1 MPILNLNHV
10 SLYYEEFGRGDRYL
24 IQAQQFVNSHI
35 YYTKDLADRCG
46 FHAFIIRIRGYA
58 PSSMVTEDLGDD
70 WYDVWA
76 QDVVD
81 FADAMGIEKFFY
93 TGHSHGAGIGWHLC
107 MNHPDRLRGFFAS
120 GSGPHLK
127 DGKPTGSAR
136 MDTINAAKSRET
148 WVPYAEKQASYC
160 AKAFVPL
167 ESDPV
172 IGGEAKKAVEQTV
185 EFWTNMPAQSAVLNP
200 RKPLDVYKR
209 QDLTTIGLIASAMSW
224 AAFIIRPFSAPIT
237 DRGNKKLIYIAAV
250 GALTLAV
257 FMYSLSMDNSA
268 FAVPAKIIHGVSWT
282 FISTITAV
290 IVSEYVPRED
300 LGTAMGFFMISQM
313 IASAVSQPVA
323 FALAE
328 YMGYASMLLVFT
340 AISAFGLVLVCFTAP
355 TKVPARLPGQSMF
368 GGLKLNNLF
377 AKEAISP
384 MIINVAFRCV

>member
-185 EFWTNMPAQSAVLNP
+185 GFWTNMPAQSAVLNP
-200 RKPLDVYKR
+200 RKPFAKVQTEEELAQVLGRITVPTIMMGGTEDNISSPELMLRTLRALKGSKLVLH
-209 QDLTTIGLIASAMSW
+209 QGVDHVDL
-224 AAFIIRPFSAPIT
+224 PI
-237 DRGNKKLIYIAAV
+237 KC
-250 GALTLAV
+250 
-257 FMYSLSMDNSA
+257 
-268 FAVPAKIIHGVSWT
+268 
-282 FISTITAV
+282 
-290 IVSEYVPRED
+290 RED
-300 LGTAMGFFMISQM
+300 YVGDIM
-313 IASAVSQPVA
+313 A
-323 FALAE
+323 FCQE
-328 YMGYASMLLVFT
+328 RGLL
-340 AISAFGLVLVCFTAP
+340 
-355 TKVPARLPGQSMF
+355 
-368 GGLKLNNLF
+368 
-377 AKEAISP
+377 
-384 MIINVAFRCV
+384 

>member
-185 EFWTNMPAQSAVLNP
+185 EVWTNMPAQSAVLNP
-200 RKPLDVYKR
+200 RKPFAKVQTEEELAQVLGRITVPTIMMGGTEDNISSPELMLRTLRALKGSKLVLH
-209 QDLTTIGLIASAMSW
+209 QGVDHVDL
-224 AAFIIRPFSAPIT
+224 PI
-237 DRGNKKLIYIAAV
+237 KC
-250 GALTLAV
+250 
-257 FMYSLSMDNSA
+257 
-268 FAVPAKIIHGVSWT
+268 
-282 FISTITAV
+282 
-290 IVSEYVPRED
+290 RED
-300 LGTAMGFFMISQM
+300 YVGDIM
-313 IASAVSQPVA
+313 A
-323 FALAE
+323 FCQE
-328 YMGYASMLLVFT
+328 RGLL
-340 AISAFGLVLVCFTAP
+340 
-355 TKVPARLPGQSMF
+355 
-368 GGLKLNNLF
+368 
-377 AKEAISP
+377 
-384 MIINVAFRCV
+384 

>member
-200 RKPLDVYKR
+200 RKPFAKVQTEEELAQVLGRITVPTIMMGGTEDNISSPELMLRTLRALKGSKLVLH
-209 QDLTTIGLIASAMSW
+209 QGVDHVDL
-224 AAFIIRPFSAPIT
+224 PI
-237 DRGNKKLIYIAAV
+237 KC
-250 GALTLAV
+250 
-257 FMYSLSMDNSA
+257 
-268 FAVPAKIIHGVSWT
+268 
-282 FISTITAV
+282 
-290 IVSEYVPRED
+290 RED
-300 LGTAMGFFMISQM
+300 YVRDIM
-313 IASAVSQPVA
+313 A
-323 FALAE
+323 FCQE
-328 YMGYASMLLVFT
+328 RGLL
-340 AISAFGLVLVCFTAP
+340 
-355 TKVPARLPGQSMF
+355 
-368 GGLKLNNLF
+368 
-377 AKEAISP
+377 
-384 MIINVAFRCV
+384 

>member
-81 FADAMGIEKFFY
+81 FADAMGIEIFFY

-200 RKPLDVYKR
+200 RKPFAKVQTEEELAQVLGRITVPTIMMGGTEDNISSPELMLRTLRALKGSKLVLH
-209 QDLTTIGLIASAMSW
+209 QGVDHVDL
-224 AAFIIRPFSAPIT
+224 PI
-237 DRGNKKLIYIAAV
+237 KC
-250 GALTLAV
+250 
-257 FMYSLSMDNSA
+257 
-268 FAVPAKIIHGVSWT
+268 
-282 FISTITAV
+282 
-290 IVSEYVPRED
+290 RED
-300 LGTAMGFFMISQM
+300 YVGDIM
-313 IASAVSQPVA
+313 A
-323 FALAE
+323 FCQE
-328 YMGYASMLLVFT
+328 RGLL
-340 AISAFGLVLVCFTAP
+340 
-355 TKVPARLPGQSMF
+355 
-368 GGLKLNNLF
+368 
-377 AKEAISP
+377 
-384 MIINVAFRCV
+384 

>member
-185 EFWTNMPAQSAVLNP
+185 EFWANMPAQSAVLNP
-200 RKPLDVYKR
+200 RKPFAKVQTEEELAQVLGRITVPTIMMGGTEDNISSPELMLRTLRALKGSKLVLH
-209 QDLTTIGLIASAMSW
+209 QGVDHVDL
-224 AAFIIRPFSAPIT
+224 PI
-237 DRGNKKLIYIAAV
+237 KC
-250 GALTLAV
+250 
-257 FMYSLSMDNSA
+257 
-268 FAVPAKIIHGVSWT
+268 
-282 FISTITAV
+282 
-290 IVSEYVPRED
+290 RED
-300 LGTAMGFFMISQM
+300 YVGDIM
-313 IASAVSQPVA
+313 A
-323 FALAE
+323 FCQE
-328 YMGYASMLLVFT
+328 RDLL
-340 AISAFGLVLVCFTAP
+340 
-355 TKVPARLPGQSMF
+355 
-368 GGLKLNNLF
+368 
-377 AKEAISP
+377 
-384 MIINVAFRCV
+384 

>member
-200 RKPLDVYKR
+200 RKP
-209 QDLTTIGLIASAMSW
+209 
-224 AAFIIRPFSAPIT
+224 
-237 DRGNKKLIYIAAV
+237 
-250 GALTLAV
+250 
-257 FMYSLSMDNSA
+257 
-268 FAVPAKIIHGVSWT
+268 
-282 FISTITAV
+282 
-290 IVSEYVPRED
+290 
-300 LGTAMGFFMISQM
+300 
-313 IASAVSQPVA
+313 
-323 FALAE
+323 
-328 YMGYASMLLVFT
+328 
-340 AISAFGLVLVCFTAP
+340 
-355 TKVPARLPGQSMF
+355 
-368 GGLKLNNLF
+368 F
-377 AKEAISP
+377 AKVQTEEELAQVLGRITVPTIMMGGTEDNISSP
-384 MIINVAFRCV
+384 ELMLRTLRAL

>member
-148 WVPYAEKQASYC
+148 WVPYAGKQASYC

-200 RKPLDVYKR
+200 RKPFAKVQTEEELAQVLGRITVPTIMMGGTEDNISSPELMLRTLRALKGSKLVLH
-209 QDLTTIGLIASAMSW
+209 QGVDHVDL
-224 AAFIIRPFSAPIT
+224 PI
-237 DRGNKKLIYIAAV
+237 KC
-250 GALTLAV
+250 
-257 FMYSLSMDNSA
+257 
-268 FAVPAKIIHGVSWT
+268 
-282 FISTITAV
+282 
-290 IVSEYVPRED
+290 RED
-300 LGTAMGFFMISQM
+300 YVGDIM
-313 IASAVSQPVA
+313 A
-323 FALAE
+323 FCQE
-328 YMGYASMLLVFT
+328 RGLL
-340 AISAFGLVLVCFTAP
+340 
-355 TKVPARLPGQSMF
+355 
-368 GGLKLNNLF
+368 
-377 AKEAISP
+377 
-384 MIINVAFRCV
+384 

>member
-200 RKPLDVYKR
+200 RKPFAKVQTEEELAQVLGGITVPTIMMGGTEDNISSPELMLRTLRALKGSKLVLH
-209 QDLTTIGLIASAMSW
+209 QGVDHVDL
-224 AAFIIRPFSAPIT
+224 PI
-237 DRGNKKLIYIAAV
+237 KC
-250 GALTLAV
+250 
-257 FMYSLSMDNSA
+257 
-268 FAVPAKIIHGVSWT
+268 
-282 FISTITAV
+282 
-290 IVSEYVPRED
+290 RED
-300 LGTAMGFFMISQM
+300 YVGDIM
-313 IASAVSQPVA
+313 A
-323 FALAE
+323 FCQE
-328 YMGYASMLLVFT
+328 RGLL
-340 AISAFGLVLVCFTAP
+340 
-355 TKVPARLPGQSMF
+355 
-368 GGLKLNNLF
+368 
-377 AKEAISP
+377 
-384 MIINVAFRCV
+384 

>member
-185 EFWTNMPAQSAVLNP
+185 EFWTYMPAQSAVLNP
-200 RKPLDVYKR
+200 RKPFAKVQTEEELAQVLGRITVPTIMMGGTEDNISSPELMLRTLRALKGSKLVLH
-209 QDLTTIGLIASAMSW
+209 QGVDHVDL
-224 AAFIIRPFSAPIT
+224 PI
-237 DRGNKKLIYIAAV
+237 KC
-250 GALTLAV
+250 
-257 FMYSLSMDNSA
+257 
-268 FAVPAKIIHGVSWT
+268 
-282 FISTITAV
+282 
-290 IVSEYVPRED
+290 RED
-300 LGTAMGFFMISQM
+300 YVGDIM
-313 IASAVSQPVA
+313 A
-323 FALAE
+323 FCQE
-328 YMGYASMLLVFT
+328 RGLL
-340 AISAFGLVLVCFTAP
+340 
-355 TKVPARLPGQSMF
+355 
-368 GGLKLNNLF
+368 
-377 AKEAISP
+377 
-384 MIINVAFRCV
+384 

>member
-10 SLYYEEFGRGDRYL
+10 SLYSEEFGRGDRYL

-200 RKPLDVYKR
+200 RKPFAKVQTEEELAQVLGRITVPTIMMGGTEDNISSPELMLRTLRALKGSKLVLH
-209 QDLTTIGLIASAMSW
+209 QGVDHVDL
-224 AAFIIRPFSAPIT
+224 PI
-237 DRGNKKLIYIAAV
+237 KC
-250 GALTLAV
+250 
-257 FMYSLSMDNSA
+257 
-268 FAVPAKIIHGVSWT
+268 
-282 FISTITAV
+282 
-290 IVSEYVPRED
+290 RED
-300 LGTAMGFFMISQM
+300 YVGDIM
-313 IASAVSQPVA
+313 A
-323 FALAE
+323 FCQE
-328 YMGYASMLLVFT
+328 RGLL
-340 AISAFGLVLVCFTAP
+340 
-355 TKVPARLPGQSMF
+355 
-368 GGLKLNNLF
+368 
-377 AKEAISP
+377 
-384 MIINVAFRCV
+384 

>member
-93 TGHSHGAGIGWHLC
+93 NGHSHGAGIGWHLC

-200 RKPLDVYKR
+200 RKPFAKVQTEEELAQVLGRITVPTIMMGGTEDNISSPELMLRTLRALKGSKLVLH
-209 QDLTTIGLIASAMSW
+209 QGVDHVDL
-224 AAFIIRPFSAPIT
+224 PI
-237 DRGNKKLIYIAAV
+237 KC
-250 GALTLAV
+250 
-257 FMYSLSMDNSA
+257 
-268 FAVPAKIIHGVSWT
+268 
-282 FISTITAV
+282 
-290 IVSEYVPRED
+290 RED
-300 LGTAMGFFMISQM
+300 YVGDIM
-313 IASAVSQPVA
+313 A
-323 FALAE
+323 FCQE
-328 YMGYASMLLVFT
+328 RGLL
-340 AISAFGLVLVCFTAP
+340 
-355 TKVPARLPGQSMF
+355 
-368 GGLKLNNLF
+368 
-377 AKEAISP
+377 
-384 MIINVAFRCV
+384 

>member
-185 EFWTNMPAQSAVLNP
+185 EFWTNMPAQSAVLKP
-200 RKPLDVYKR
+200 RKPFAKVQTEEELAQVLGR
-209 QDLTTIGLIASAMSW
+209 ITVPTIMMGGTEDNISSPELML
-224 AAFIIRPFSAPIT
+224 RT
-237 DRGNKKLIYIAAV
+237 LR
-250 GALTLAV
+250 ALKG
-257 FMYSLSMDNSA
+257 S
-268 FAVPAKIIHGVSWT
+268 K
-282 FISTITAV
+282 
-290 IVSEYVPRED
+290 
-300 LGTAMGFFMISQM
+300 
-313 IASAVSQPVA
+313 
-323 FALAE
+323 
-328 YMGYASMLLVFT
+328 
-340 AISAFGLVLVCFTAP
+340 LVLHQGVDH
-355 TKVPARLPGQSMF
+355 VDLPIKCSEDYVGDIMAFCQER
-368 GGLKLNNLF
+368 GLL
-377 AKEAISP
+377 
-384 MIINVAFRCV
+384 

>member
-200 RKPLDVYKR
+200 RKPFAKVQTEEELAQVLGRITVPTIMMGGTEDNISRPELMLRTLRALKGSKLVLH
-209 QDLTTIGLIASAMSW
+209 QGVDHVDL
-224 AAFIIRPFSAPIT
+224 PI
-237 DRGNKKLIYIAAV
+237 KC
-250 GALTLAV
+250 
-257 FMYSLSMDNSA
+257 
-268 FAVPAKIIHGVSWT
+268 
-282 FISTITAV
+282 
-290 IVSEYVPRED
+290 RED
-300 LGTAMGFFMISQM
+300 YVGDIM
-313 IASAVSQPVA
+313 A
-323 FALAE
+323 FCQE
-328 YMGYASMLLVFT
+328 RGLL
-340 AISAFGLVLVCFTAP
+340 
-355 TKVPARLPGQSMF
+355 
-368 GGLKLNNLF
+368 
-377 AKEAISP
+377 
-384 MIINVAFRCV
+384 

>member
-127 DGKPTGSAR
+127 DGKPTGFGPTCPPS
-136 MDTINAAKSRET
+136 
-148 WVPYAEKQASYC
+148 
-160 AKAFVPL
+160 PL
-167 ESDPV
+167 FSIP
-172 IGGEAKKAVEQTV
+172 G
-185 EFWTNMPAQSAVLNP
+185 NP
-200 RKPLDVYKR
+200 LQKFR
-209 QDLTTIGLIASAMSW
+209 QRRSLPRCW
-224 AAFIIRPFSAPIT
+224 AA
-237 DRGNKKLIYIAAV
+237 
-250 GALTLAV
+250 
-257 FMYSLSMDNSA
+257 SLS
-268 FAVPAKIIHGVSWT
+268 P
-282 FISTITAV
+282 
-290 IVSEYVPRED
+290 P
-300 LGTAMGFFMISQM
+300 L
-313 IASAVSQPVA
+313 
-323 FALAE
+323 
-328 YMGYASMLLVFT
+328 
-340 AISAFGLVLVCFTAP
+340 
-355 TKVPARLPGQSMF
+355 
-368 GGLKLNNLF
+368 
-377 AKEAISP
+377 
-384 MIINVAFRCV
+384 

>member
-107 MNHPDRLRGFFAS
+107 MNHPDRLRCFFAS

-200 RKPLDVYKR
+200 RKPFAKVQTEEELAQVLGRITVPTIMMGGTEDNISSPELMLRTLRALKGSKLVLH
-209 QDLTTIGLIASAMSW
+209 QGVDHVDL
-224 AAFIIRPFSAPIT
+224 PI
-237 DRGNKKLIYIAAV
+237 KC
-250 GALTLAV
+250 
-257 FMYSLSMDNSA
+257 
-268 FAVPAKIIHGVSWT
+268 
-282 FISTITAV
+282 
-290 IVSEYVPRED
+290 RED
-300 LGTAMGFFMISQM
+300 YVGDIM
-313 IASAVSQPVA
+313 A
-323 FALAE
+323 FCQE
-328 YMGYASMLLVFT
+328 RGLL
-340 AISAFGLVLVCFTAP
+340 
-355 TKVPARLPGQSMF
+355 
-368 GGLKLNNLF
+368 
-377 AKEAISP
+377 
-384 MIINVAFRCV
+384 

>member
-10 SLYYEEFGRGDRYL
+10 SLYYEEFGQGDRYL
-24 IQAQQFVNSHI
+24 IQAQQFVNSQI

-200 RKPLDVYKR
+200 RKPFAKVQTEEELAQVLGRITVPTIMMGGTEDNISNPELMLRTLRALKGSKLVLH
-209 QDLTTIGLIASAMSW
+209 QGVDHVDL
-224 AAFIIRPFSAPIT
+224 PI
-237 DRGNKKLIYIAAV
+237 KC
-250 GALTLAV
+250 
-257 FMYSLSMDNSA
+257 
-268 FAVPAKIIHGVSWT
+268 
-282 FISTITAV
+282 
-290 IVSEYVPRED
+290 RED
-300 LGTAMGFFMISQM
+300 YVGDIM
-313 IASAVSQPVA
+313 A
-323 FALAE
+323 FCQE
-328 YMGYASMLLVFT
+328 RGLL
-340 AISAFGLVLVCFTAP
+340 
-355 TKVPARLPGQSMF
+355 
-368 GGLKLNNLF
+368 
-377 AKEAISP
+377 
-384 MIINVAFRCV
+384 

>member
-81 FADAMGIEKFFY
+81 FADAMGIEKFLY

-200 RKPLDVYKR
+200 RKPFAKVQTEEELAQVLGRITVPTIMMGGTEDNISSPELMLRTLRALKGSKLVLH
-209 QDLTTIGLIASAMSW
+209 QGVDHVDL
-224 AAFIIRPFSAPIT
+224 PI
-237 DRGNKKLIYIAAV
+237 KC
-250 GALTLAV
+250 
-257 FMYSLSMDNSA
+257 
-268 FAVPAKIIHGVSWT
+268 
-282 FISTITAV
+282 
-290 IVSEYVPRED
+290 RED
-300 LGTAMGFFMISQM
+300 YVGDIM
-313 IASAVSQPVA
+313 A
-323 FALAE
+323 FCQE
-328 YMGYASMLLVFT
+328 RGLL
-340 AISAFGLVLVCFTAP
+340 
-355 TKVPARLPGQSMF
+355 
-368 GGLKLNNLF
+368 
-377 AKEAISP
+377 
-384 MIINVAFRCV
+384 

>member
-172 IGGEAKKAVEQTV
+172 IGGEANKAVEQTV

-200 RKPLDVYKR
+200 RKPFAKVQTEEELAQVLGRITVPTIMMGGTEDNISSPELMLRTLRALKGSKLVLH
-209 QDLTTIGLIASAMSW
+209 QGVDHVDL
-224 AAFIIRPFSAPIT
+224 PI
-237 DRGNKKLIYIAAV
+237 KC
-250 GALTLAV
+250 
-257 FMYSLSMDNSA
+257 
-268 FAVPAKIIHGVSWT
+268 
-282 FISTITAV
+282 
-290 IVSEYVPRED
+290 RED
-300 LGTAMGFFMISQM
+300 YVGDIM
-313 IASAVSQPVA
+313 A
-323 FALAE
+323 FCQE
-328 YMGYASMLLVFT
+328 RGLL
-340 AISAFGLVLVCFTAP
+340 
-355 TKVPARLPGQSMF
+355 
-368 GGLKLNNLF
+368 
-377 AKEAISP
+377 
-384 MIINVAFRCV
+384 

>member
-10 SLYYEEFGRGDRYL
+10 SLYYEEFGQGDRYL

-167 ESDPV
+167 ESDPA
-172 IGGEAKKAVEQTV
+172 IGGEAEKAVEQTV

-200 RKPLDVYKR
+200 RKPFAKVQTEEELAQVLGRITVPTIMMGGTEDNISNPELMLRTLRALKGSKLVLH
-209 QDLTTIGLIASAMSW
+209 QGVDHVDL
-224 AAFIIRPFSAPIT
+224 PI
-237 DRGNKKLIYIAAV
+237 KC
-250 GALTLAV
+250 
-257 FMYSLSMDNSA
+257 
-268 FAVPAKIIHGVSWT
+268 
-282 FISTITAV
+282 
-290 IVSEYVPRED
+290 RED
-300 LGTAMGFFMISQM
+300 YVGDIM
-313 IASAVSQPVA
+313 A
-323 FALAE
+323 FCQE
-328 YMGYASMLLVFT
+328 RGLL
-340 AISAFGLVLVCFTAP
+340 
-355 TKVPARLPGQSMF
+355 
-368 GGLKLNNLF
+368 
-377 AKEAISP
+377 
-384 MIINVAFRCV
+384 

>member
-185 EFWTNMPAQSAVLNP
+185 EFWTNMPDQSAVLNP
-200 RKPLDVYKR
+200 RKPFAKVQTEEELAQVLGRITVPTIMMGGTEDNISSPELMLRTLRALKGSKLVLH
-209 QDLTTIGLIASAMSW
+209 QGVDHVDL
-224 AAFIIRPFSAPIT
+224 PI
-237 DRGNKKLIYIAAV
+237 KC
-250 GALTLAV
+250 
-257 FMYSLSMDNSA
+257 
-268 FAVPAKIIHGVSWT
+268 
-282 FISTITAV
+282 
-290 IVSEYVPRED
+290 RED
-300 LGTAMGFFMISQM
+300 YVGDIM
-313 IASAVSQPVA
+313 A
-323 FALAE
+323 FCQE
-328 YMGYASMLLVFT
+328 RGLL
-340 AISAFGLVLVCFTAP
+340 
-355 TKVPARLPGQSMF
+355 
-368 GGLKLNNLF
+368 
-377 AKEAISP
+377 
-384 MIINVAFRCV
+384 

>member
-185 EFWTNMPAQSAVLNP
+185 EFWCNMPAQSAVLNP
-200 RKPLDVYKR
+200 RKPFAKVQTEEELAQVLGRITVPTIMMGGTEDNISNPELMLRTLRALKGSKLVLH
-209 QDLTTIGLIASAMSW
+209 QGVDHVDL
-224 AAFIIRPFSAPIT
+224 PI
-237 DRGNKKLIYIAAV
+237 KC
-250 GALTLAV
+250 
-257 FMYSLSMDNSA
+257 
-268 FAVPAKIIHGVSWT
+268 
-282 FISTITAV
+282 
-290 IVSEYVPRED
+290 RED
-300 LGTAMGFFMISQM
+300 YVGDIM
-313 IASAVSQPVA
+313 A
-323 FALAE
+323 FCQE
-328 YMGYASMLLVFT
+328 RGLL
-340 AISAFGLVLVCFTAP
+340 
-355 TKVPARLPGQSMF
+355 
-368 GGLKLNNLF
+368 
-377 AKEAISP
+377 
-384 MIINVAFRCV
+384 

>member
-24 IQAQQFVNSHI
+24 IQAQQFFNSHI

-200 RKPLDVYKR
+200 RKPFAKVQTEEELAQVLGRITVPTIMMGGTEDNISSPELMLRTLRALKGSKLVLH
-209 QDLTTIGLIASAMSW
+209 QGVDHVDL
-224 AAFIIRPFSAPIT
+224 PI
-237 DRGNKKLIYIAAV
+237 KC
-250 GALTLAV
+250 
-257 FMYSLSMDNSA
+257 
-268 FAVPAKIIHGVSWT
+268 
-282 FISTITAV
+282 
-290 IVSEYVPRED
+290 RED
-300 LGTAMGFFMISQM
+300 YVGDIM
-313 IASAVSQPVA
+313 A
-323 FALAE
+323 FCQE
-328 YMGYASMLLVFT
+328 RGLL
-340 AISAFGLVLVCFTAP
+340 
-355 TKVPARLPGQSMF
+355 
-368 GGLKLNNLF
+368 
-377 AKEAISP
+377 
-384 MIINVAFRCV
+384 

>member
-93 TGHSHGAGIGWHLC
+93 TGHSHGAGIGWNLC

-200 RKPLDVYKR
+200 RKPFAKVQTEEELAQVLGRITVPTIMMGGTEDNISSPELMLRTLRALKGSKLVLH
-209 QDLTTIGLIASAMSW
+209 QGVDHVDL
-224 AAFIIRPFSAPIT
+224 PI
-237 DRGNKKLIYIAAV
+237 KC
-250 GALTLAV
+250 
-257 FMYSLSMDNSA
+257 
-268 FAVPAKIIHGVSWT
+268 
-282 FISTITAV
+282 
-290 IVSEYVPRED
+290 RED
-300 LGTAMGFFMISQM
+300 YVGDIM
-313 IASAVSQPVA
+313 A
-323 FALAE
+323 FCQE
-328 YMGYASMLLVFT
+328 RGLL
-340 AISAFGLVLVCFTAP
+340 
-355 TKVPARLPGQSMF
+355 
-368 GGLKLNNLF
+368 
-377 AKEAISP
+377 
-384 MIINVAFRCV
+384 

>member
-200 RKPLDVYKR
+200 RKPFAKVQTEEELAQVLGRITVPTIMMGGTEDNISSPELMLRNLRALKGSKLVLH
-209 QDLTTIGLIASAMSW
+209 QGVDHVDL
-224 AAFIIRPFSAPIT
+224 PI
-237 DRGNKKLIYIAAV
+237 KC
-250 GALTLAV
+250 
-257 FMYSLSMDNSA
+257 
-268 FAVPAKIIHGVSWT
+268 
-282 FISTITAV
+282 
-290 IVSEYVPRED
+290 RED
-300 LGTAMGFFMISQM
+300 YVGDIM
-313 IASAVSQPVA
+313 A
-323 FALAE
+323 FCQE
-328 YMGYASMLLVFT
+328 RGLL
-340 AISAFGLVLVCFTAP
+340 
-355 TKVPARLPGQSMF
+355 
-368 GGLKLNNLF
+368 
-377 AKEAISP
+377 
-384 MIINVAFRCV
+384 

>member
-93 TGHSHGAGIGWHLC
+93 TGHSHGAGIGWHMC

-127 DGKPTGSAR
+127 DGKPIGSAR

-200 RKPLDVYKR
+200 RKPFAKVQTEEELAQVLGRITVPTIMMGGTEDNISSPELMLRTLRALKGSKLVLH
-209 QDLTTIGLIASAMSW
+209 QGVDHVDL
-224 AAFIIRPFSAPIT
+224 PI
-237 DRGNKKLIYIAAV
+237 KC
-250 GALTLAV
+250 
-257 FMYSLSMDNSA
+257 
-268 FAVPAKIIHGVSWT
+268 
-282 FISTITAV
+282 
-290 IVSEYVPRED
+290 RED
-300 LGTAMGFFMISQM
+300 YVGDIM
-313 IASAVSQPVA
+313 A
-323 FALAE
+323 FCQE
-328 YMGYASMLLVFT
+328 RGLL
-340 AISAFGLVLVCFTAP
+340 
-355 TKVPARLPGQSMF
+355 
-368 GGLKLNNLF
+368 
-377 AKEAISP
+377 
-384 MIINVAFRCV
+384 